1 MKIALYARVSL
12 NDVDEK
18 GQPKQHPENQL
29 NRLRAYAKERV
40 YEIFEEY
47 VDRASGADARRPA
60 LDQMLR
66 DAKARRFGLILV
78 TKVDRI
84 ARSVPNLYAILT
96 DLEARGVKFECAD
109 QDISTSSP
117 TGKLL
122 LAILAGMAEFERELI
137 VDRTKAGLARARAA
151 GVRLG
156 RKPDRKGTTHILKLR
171 AEGRTIRQIS
181 EQLGISRG
189 AVKQR
194 LRRERVRKRGVKGT

>member
-1 MKIALYARVSL
+1 MRVGLYVRVSL
-12 NDVDEK
+12 SDVDEK
-18 GQPKQHPENQL
+18 GQPRQHPENQL
-29 NRLRAYAKERV
+29 IRLRGYAKDRG
-40 YEIFEEY
+40 YEIFDEY
-47 VDRASGADARRPA
+47 VDKASGADARRPA

-66 DAKARRFGLILV
+66 DARARRFGLILV

-84 ARSVPNLYAILT
+84 ARSVSNLYAVLT

-151 GVRLG
+151 GIRLG
-156 RKPDRKGTTHILKLR
+156 RKPDRKGTARILKLR
-171 AEGRTIRQIS
+171 AEGQTIRQIS
-181 EQLGISRG
+181 EQLGVSRG

-194 LRRERVRKRGVKGT
+194 LRRERVRNRGVKGT